1 VPGYT
6 CGVPGLVTAA
16 VVAAILM
23 LAQCGGGSV
32 ALPPQ
37 RRSYSGPEPGAF
49 GEFARVADPH
59 CDGNFVRG
67 FRPSGRWAWTAR
79 RAEMQFMVES
89 GARKFNADIYL
100 AGKTLKETGPVTIS
114 FYVNGRLLGAMR
126 CDGAREFVFEKA
138 VPKGWIDPARPV
150 AVTLETDKAWVSPDG
165 TEYGFL
171 LVSAGFLPR

>member
-1 VPGYT
+1 MPGYT
-6 CGVPGLVTAA
+6 FGVPELATAA

-23 LAQCGGGSV
+23 LAQCGGESV

-37 RRSYSGPEPGAF
+37 RRSYSGPEPRAF
-49 GEFARVADPH
+49 GEFARVADPR
-59 CDGNFVRG
+59 CAGNFVRG

-79 RAEMQFMVES
+79 RAEMQFMVEG
-89 GARKFNADIYL
+89 GARKFTADVYL
-100 AGKTLKETGPVTIS
+100 AGQTLKETGPVSIS

-126 CDGAREFVFEKA
+126 CDTAREFVFEKP
-138 VPKGWIDPARPV
+138 VPDGWVDPSRPV
-150 AVTLETDKAWVSPDG
+150 RVMLEADKAWVSPDG